1 MILRRHCEA
10 LSETSRYFT
19 DRNIRPLFSFI
30 TTSDER
36 ALAMVRAGLGVTVM
50 AASNAGPGIALPKLQ
65 GFDLER
71 RIGVRRNPRSATDGE
86 TFVAAARACL
96 GTAGKPRAEQV

>member
-1 MILRRHCEA
+1 MREDYRAILPERHRLAGAEIIRGEDLAEEAMILRRHCEA

-36 ALAMVRAGLGVTVM
+36 ALALVRAGVEIGQ
-50 AASNAGPGIALPKLQ
+50 ASGWDRVCQYVEISL
-65 GFDLER
+65 
-71 RIGVRRNPRSATDGE
+71 
-86 TFVAAARACL
+86 AARSIKKN
-96 GTAGKPRAEQV
+96 T